1 MSAEKKRGGM
11 GGGLV
16 PGSYPSPEA
25 MRPTLFGQNW
35 SVVAGHHLVSL
46 VAADVFRAGGNAVDA
61 GVAAGIAGNV
71 VQVDMSNFG
80 GIAPILIRPTGSD
93 ECLAVAGIGRWSN
106 TANLEEVLNRY
117 GGKLPLEGAPA
128 IVPGAPAG
136 WIRALERFGTM
147 SFGEVAAAAIRLARD
162 GFLLDRR
169 AAQSLEITGRGYG
182 RWPSSAAVYQPQGN
196 PLKAGDRLRQPALG
210 DLLQFMAD
218 AEAAAVGTRE
228 QKIRAAHEAFYRG
241 EVAEQI
247 ATWVQ
252 QQGGYLTANDLANFD
267 ADVSVGPQL
276 QVGEWTFAATPSWSQ
291 GPVALELLGILS
303 RTSGSWHEIAEAT
316 TLAFNDREDFF
327 AAPGQM
333 ERNISDFLDPEYLA
347 SQARR
352 IQAGSALAGRTG
364 ERQPKSD
371 GSALGSTTAVVTMDS
386 SGLTFATSPSDTLD
400 GGPIIPS
407 LGIMCSP
414 RGVQNRLDPNHP
426 NRLRPGG
433 RPMVTPAA
441 LIGMRGSDSWALA
454 CPGGDVIVQAM
465 VQVIRRVLSENLDL
479 QQAVEAPRIA
489 AFNAPSAFHP
499 HPSADRLV
507 YAEARIGEAEIAK
520 LREQGHNVEVWPDF
534 EFDAGSVQTIMSRRN
549 ASGEPVLLSA
559 ADPRRSAYAISN

>member
-1 MSAEKKRGGM
+1 
-11 GGGLV
+11 
-16 PGSYPSPEA
+16 
-25 MRPTLFGQNW
+25 
-35 SVVAGHHLVSL
+35 
-46 VAADVFRAGGNAVDA
+46 
-61 GVAAGIAGNV
+61 
-71 VQVDMSNFG
+71 
-80 GIAPILIRPTGSD
+80 
-93 ECLAVAGIGRWSN
+93 
-106 TANLEEVLNRY
+106 
-117 GGKLPLEGAPA
+117 
-128 IVPGAPAG
+128 
-136 WIRALERFGTM
+136 
-147 SFGEVAAAAIRLARD
+147 
-162 GFLLDRR
+162 
-169 AAQSLEITGRGYG
+169 
-182 RWPSSAAVYQPQGN
+182 VYQPQGN

-210 DLLQFMAD
+210 DLLQFLAD

-276 QVGEWTFAATPSWSQ
+276 QIGEWTFAATPSWSQ

-333 ERNISDFLDPEYLA
+333 ERNITDFLDPEYLA
-347 SQARR
+347 AQARR

-549 ASGEPVLLSA
+549 ASGEPMLLSA